1 VTTAATDDQVPDE
14 DLVVAGLDLSL
25 TATGIATAA
34 GQSLV
39 TSDGKEDA
47 PLGARRRRLT
57 ELATQITGALAGAE
71 LVFIEGPSFGQKT
84 QRGTFDRA
92 GLWWLVVD
100 QLAHLEV
107 AVVEVP
113 PKTLKLYATGN
124 GQCTKPDIRVE
135 TLKRYGVDIRDD
147 NEGDA
152 FVLRAIG
159 LDLLGRPL
167 VKLPE
172 THRRALRALDG
183 WRAGAI

>member
-1 VTTAATDDQVPDE
+1 VGATAADDQVPDE

-25 TATGIATAA
+25 TGTGIATAT
-34 GQSLV
+34 GLRLV
-39 TSDGKEDA
+39 ASDGQEHD
-47 PLGARRRRLT
+47 PLGARRRRLA
-57 ELATQITGALAGAE
+57 ELVAEITGALAAAD
-71 LVFIEGPSFGQKT
+71 LVFIEGPSLGQKT

-100 QLAHLEV
+100 QLAHDAV
-107 AVVEVP
+107 AVAEVP

-135 TLKRYGVDIRDD
+135 TLKRYGIDIRDD

-172 THRRALRALDG
+172 SHRRALKALDG
-183 WRAGAI
+183 WRAGAT